1 MTHVIYAFLSM
12 CGPHAGAS
20 ETVQKLVAEQCEG
33 KDPYTAIIVDTEAA
47 LEKDFGDVSV
57 NVPYKGHFAQL
68 AEMKKQHPDL
78 KILPSFG
85 GWTMSEPFHAM
96 AKSKQAM
103 DQFSKTAVK
112 LIAQYDFFD
121 IHGNVANTVM
131 SDRVIGLGIEE
142 FRPISEVIAIAAE
155 NSKPLALLGALRT
168 GAIDVIATSV
178 SNALTV
184 LNLDEQ
190 MHGNAASES

>member
-1 MTHVIYAFLSM
+1 
-12 CGPHAGAS
+12 AS
-20 ETVQKLVAEQCEG
+20 ETVQKIVAKHCEG

-47 LEKDFGDVSV
+47 LEKNFGAVSV

-96 AKSKQAM
+96 TQNKQAM
-103 DQFSKTAVK
+103 DQFSKSAVE

-121 IHGNVANTVM
+121 GIDLDWEYPGGGGLTTSPWNPDTKL
-131 SDRVIGLGIEE
+131 SDEQKASEREAFTYLVTTMRAELDELTNQTKREYELSTAVGVGPKAAGIDWK
-142 FRPISEVIAIAAE
+142 AAE
-155 NSKPLALLGALRT
+155 
-168 GAIDVIATSV
+168 
-178 SNALTV
+178 
-184 LNLDEQ
+184 
-190 MHGNAASES
+190 